1 MPLYP
6 IVTVAGDGQVASQNR
21 AFDIDTLSAQ
31 LAPVRDAILQLFE
44 GRAKGRAELKQV
56 EIGLVVTDR
65 GEIAFATGSAN
76 PSMTITVG
84 VRQRTTTSRATGAK
98 SRAAVAE
105 EPEVV
110 QVDEAPPLHRR

>member
-6 IVTVAGDGQVASQNR
+6 IVTVAEDGQVALQNR
-21 AFDIDTLSAQ
+21 AFDVDTLGTQ

-65 GEIAFATGSAN
+65 GEVAFATGNAN
-76 PSMTITVG
+76 PSMRITVG
-84 VRQRTTTSRATGAK
+84 IRQRTTTSRATGAK
-98 SRAAVAE
+98 PRAAE
-105 EPEVV
+105 KPEVV
-110 QVDEAPPLHRR
+110 QVD